1 MISLLIAPAI
11 MAGIG
16 LLFGAIL
23 AIAQRFL
30 KVDEVPRIEATN
42 EMLPGTNCGG
52 CGRQDEC
59 S

>member
-1 MISLLIAPAI
+1 MNSLLIAPAI

-16 LLFGAIL
+16 LLFGAVL

-30 KVDEVPRIEATN
+30 KVDEDLRIEATN
-42 EMLPGTNCGG
+42 ARLPGTNCGA

>member
-1 MISLLIAPAI
+1 MNNLLVAPAI
-11 MAGIG
+11 MAEIG

-23 AIAQRFL
+23 AIAQRFR
-30 KVDEVPRIEATN
+30 KADEDPRIEATN
-42 EMLPGTNCGG
+42 AMLPGTNCGA